1 MNFNEFI
8 ESATKYL
15 PILKERLNK
24 NEDNNEFFNQIEEIL
39 KINLPDDFKDLYL
52 LYNGEKFRE
61 EFGFFAGFGYMKL
74 NNVVDTIKINRTIE
88 SILLPDNNDKIIE
101 ESISQKILIPFA
113 TDWGSCNF
121 AIDLKP
127 SQNGKIGQII
137 AVDLDYDNC
146 FYICDSISD
155 FYEIILKM
163 LKDNFMFYNNES
175 KAFDLKCGHFIDSID
190 KIKEYLGDINE

>member
-15 PILKERLNK
+15 PILKER
-24 NEDNNEFFNQIEEIL
+24 
-39 KINLPDDFKDLYL
+39 
-52 LYNGEKFRE
+52 
-61 EFGFFAGFGYMKL
+61 L

-121 AIDLKP
+121 AIDLK
-127 SQNGKIGQII
+127 
-137 AVDLDYDNC
+137 
-146 FYICDSISD
+146 
-155 FYEIILKM
+155 
-163 LKDNFMFYNNES
+163 
-175 KAFDLKCGHFIDSID
+175 CGHFIDSID